1 MVASHMRT
9 AFSVPDS
16 RLYIRSG
23 YPSEPFLAEAASRQ
37 MYLYMR
43 DSPNTMISILKN
55 NLDHGL
61 IDLGQRGEVV
71 MRVLLRKAYMEAIV
85 AEQGSQGPQP
95 NFSKGCSFLQF
106 LKALFADRHH
116 DRILKATPENGVEE
130 HTLEDAFKDAV
141 VRFTHFVKA
150 VDDTVVKTEA
160 MEAGF
165 MRGSAFICH
174 NRQKDVDIIIPVLLD
189 KDDTVAESSMS
200 ALLIQVKRRK

>member
-9 AFSVPDS
+9 AFSVPDHP
-16 RLYIRSG
+16 LYIRSG

-95 NFSKGCSFLQF
+95 NFSKGCSFLHF
-106 LKALFADRHH
+106 LKALFADGHH
-116 DRILKATPENGVEE
+116 DRILKATGVEE

-150 VDDTVVKTEA
+150 VGDSVVETTA
-160 MEAGF
+160 MELGF
-165 MRGSAFICH
+165 VRGSAFICH
-174 NRQKDVDIIIPVLLD
+174 NRQKDVDIVIPVLLD